1 MKSIHLRRAL
11 VAAIALVA
19 SAPALAQR
27 SAIFLHPDGM
37 GANTW
42 MAARMLAVGP
52 DGRLAWDRLP
62 QVAVY
67 VGPLA
72 DRITQTSNGGATT
85 HAWGVRAEAE
95 SYGTLGGK
103 PIERARSGYA
113 GSLMREARHAGKAIG
128 IVNSSSLTEP
138 GTGVFLAS
146 AANRDDEAEIAAQI
160 LAAAPDVAL
169 GGGEMFFL
177 PQGVQGR
184 HGKGV
189 RTDGRNLVDEAR
201 AAGYTIVY
209 TADELAAVPAG
220 TQKLLGL
227 FAAEETFNEGSEQAL
242 ARAKRPA
249 FQPQAPRF
257 DVMIAKAIELLSSDA
272 DGFFLVGNEEASDN
286 QGGENNAAAV
296 LDAAL
301 GADRAIAAALD
312 YAERAG
318 NTTVVV
324 ASDSDCGGLLVTG
337 DDVEVG
343 MRIPARGENGAPQDG
358 DAGGRAFLAAPDR
371 SGKRLPFLVSWASAG
386 DMSSGLVARGH
397 GPGADLLRGTVDS
410 IDIYRALYLGLFE
423 RRID

>member
-1 MKSIHLRRAL
+1 MHALHLKRAL
-11 VAAIALVA
+11 ATVLLGAAVT
-19 SAPALAQR
+19 PALAQR

-42 MAARMLAVGP
+42 MAARMHAFGP

-62 QVAVY
+62 HVAVY

-85 HAWGVRAEAE
+85 HAWGVRAEAA
-95 SYGTLGGK
+95 SYGTLGGQ
-103 PIERARSGYA
+103 PIQRARSGFA
-113 GSLMREARHAGKAIG
+113 GSVMREARHAGKAIG

-146 AANRDDEAEIAAQI
+146 VKRRENESEIAAQI

-169 GGGEMFFL
+169 GGGEAFFL
-177 PQGVQGR
+177 PEGVSGR
-184 HGKGV
+184 HGRGV
-189 RTDGRNLVDEAR
+189 RTDGRNLIDEAR

-220 TQKLLGL
+220 TPRVLGL
-227 FAAEETFNEGSEQAL
+227 FAARDTFNQGSEQAL
-242 ARAKRPA
+242 AHAQRPP

-257 DVMIAKAIELLSSDA
+257 DVMIAKAIELLSTDA
-272 DGFFLVGNEEASDN
+272 DGFFLVGNEEATDN
-286 QGGENNAAAV
+286 QGGENNAIAV

-301 GADRAIAAALD
+301 GADRAIAAAVD

-318 NTTVVV
+318 NTTVIV

-337 DDVEVG
+337 DGVAAGEL
-343 MRIPARGENGAPQDG
+343 IPAKSKNGSPLDG
-358 DAGGRAFLAAPDR
+358 AADGRAFLAAPDR
-371 SGKRLPFLVSWASAG
+371 NGKRLPFLVSWASTG
-386 DMSSGLVARGH
+386 DMSGGLVARGY
-397 GPGADLLRGTVDS
+397 GPGADLLRGTIDS
-410 IDIYRALYLGLFE
+410 TDIYRALYLGLFE